1 MFVSMSEIAQVSLG
15 FKSLQNKF
23 FYLNKATIDTYGI
36 ESHFLTPLLRLRD
49 MNFNLFFQ
57 NPDIAQWLFN
67 CRVARSDLR
76 GTGALKYID
85 AMADH
90 AATEKKQSGKLQTIR
105 EALEAQGGSIWY
117 APKARPNKHRIWL
130 RKAIN
135 GVFSPYLFTTPALVD
150 QRLNS
155 LAPTSGI
162 EWKELAAVLT
172 TSLFSFSVE
181 INGSASMG
189 AGALEAP
196 TTKVRTYPVL
206 NIRRLTGKQRV
217 ELVTLAEAVWKNECP
232 MDWSHTAPT
241 PGPALAA
248 LDKWILDVVGSDVP
262 AQSLYDDLRQAC
274 YSRIAIAKDKTRKI
288 KKQQKDNIRTV
299 AQAITKTVAVTVQS
313 RNFPEDFI
321 EDEQLDMNF
330 TFDRASLRMISIL
343 PLMDMNEIKITN
355 SNGDLVFEANYSRPI
370 SEAIIRSILWGR
382 STFSV
387 KDDRVLMNVAVS
399 NFINFVS
406 GVENKI
412 DKMIAESA
420 LGTGYEQRLRDEVF
434 KQLGIHPLAGS
445 SMLPTQ
451 ITLAGADT

>member
-15 FKSLQNKF
+15 FKSLQNNF

-36 ESHFLTPLLRLRD
+36 ESHFLTPLLRRPD
-49 MNFNLFFQ
+49 MDFNLFFQ
-57 NPDIAQWLFN
+57 NPDIAQWLFD

-85 AMADH
+85 AMADR
-90 AATEKKQSGKLQTIR
+90 AATEKKQSGKPQTIR
-105 EALEAQGGSIWY
+105 EALEAQSGSIWY
-117 APKARPNKHRIWL
+117 APKARPNKHHVWL

-155 LAPTSGI
+155 LAPASDI

-189 AGALEAP
+189 AGVLEAP

-217 ELVTLAEAVWKNECP
+217 ELVVLAEAVWKNECP
-232 MDWSHTAPT
+232 VDWSHTAPT

-248 LDKWILDVVGSDVP
+248 LDKWILDVVGSDVSS
-262 AQSLYDDLRQAC
+262 QSLYDDLRQVC
-274 YSRIAIAKDKTRKI
+274 YSRIAIAKDKPRKI

-299 AQAITKTVAVTVQS
+299 ARAITKAVKVTVQS

-343 PLMDMNEIKITN
+343 PLIDMTEIKITN
-355 SNGDLVFEANYSRPI
+355 SNGDSVLEANYPRSI

-382 STFSV
+382 SEFSV
-387 KDDRVLMNVAVS
+387 KDDRVLMNIAVS
-399 NFINFVS
+399 NFIDFVS
-406 GVENKI
+406 SLEKRI
-412 DKMIAESA
+412 DEMIAESA
-420 LGTGYEQRLRDEVF
+420 LGTGYEQRLKDEVF
-434 KQLGIHPLAGS
+434 KQLEIHPLAGS